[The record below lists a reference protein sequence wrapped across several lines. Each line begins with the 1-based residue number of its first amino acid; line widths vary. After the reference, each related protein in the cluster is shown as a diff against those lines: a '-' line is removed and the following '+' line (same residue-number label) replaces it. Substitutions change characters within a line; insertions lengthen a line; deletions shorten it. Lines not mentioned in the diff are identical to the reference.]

1 MISFFKLWQNSPV
14 KLPEHGAFL
23 EYSIFITVIVSQI
36 CSLFLGSVLVIYMP
50 IENHLLHLA
59 FPLDLGLFPS
69 LVCYF
74 RYLYALP
81 SFFLLQ
87 HMCAHTEKF
96 GFSPEL
102 KNILCVFFWEPRM
115 VLRLWRSGGN
125 VLSLKR
131 AAKSCFLSCDC
142 PARMWLQGIQIFQSF
157 LKSSWVC
164 VRNLLTFQK
173 LFRVIYI
180 KTTTSEVKPGFFGFF
195 FFD

>member
-1 MISFFKLWQNSPV
+1 MLSLPSGFSVFYSFIKSYLFLISQFKYCTFEMISFFKLWQNSPV
-14 KLPEHGAFL
+14 KLPKHGAFL

-131 AAKSCFLSCDC
+131 AARAAFFPVTAQQECGSRASRSSSLS
-142 PARMWLQGIQIFQSF
+142 
-157 LKSSWVC
+157 
-164 VRNLLTFQK
+164 
-173 LFRVIYI
+173 
-180 KTTTSEVKPGFFGFF
+180 
-195 FFD
+195 